1 MSYEAGTKLSFLDR
15 RAQVNLALFQ
25 YDYRNKQVRSKKRDP
40 IFGVTEKLIN
50 IPKSR
55 VRGVE
60 AQILLM
66 PVQGLTLNISGN
78 YLDAKVT
85 DFPDAIDAFGKESN
99 VAGTRLPYTP
109 KAQINS
115 DLQYDFPLMESL
127 EAFVGASVT
136 YNSST
141 NGGVGEP
148 TLTAIDAYTLL
159 DVRAGLQTPGSNWR
173 LTLWGKNVTNTY
185 YWTNATR
192 VNDTTFRYA
201 GRPATFGL
209 TLSFRFR

>member
-1 MSYEAGTKLSFLDR
+1 MPRSLSTVLVGCVAGLSF
-15 RAQVNLALFQ
+15 AGV
-25 YDYRNKQVRSKKRDP
+25 VRSSDLPPWREADDLP
-40 IFGVTEKLIN
+40 FPADARRVDVQRGDLAILAQ
-50 IPKSR
+50 PKALSAR
-55 VRGVE
+55 RGT
-60 AQILLM
+60 AL
-66 PVQGLTLNISGN
+66 
-78 YLDAKVT
+78 
-85 DFPDAIDAFGKESN
+85 
-99 VAGTRLPYTP
+99 AGTRLPYTP